1 MAASGVALES
11 LESIEAAL
19 RAGVCLSWHRH
30 SALQGVL
37 YSWIEEYDRG
47 APLHEPPEAPL
58 ANDMHLMGACVCVLL
73 GRSPQLQGEYDLR
86 KSLGPLY
93 SKIIFTEK
101 TLDAYDLEDLQN
113 MVVAL
118 QLEFPSIYTYKESQG
133 YSARCEVEGT
143 CVRVLARL
151 GQWLALR
158 WQDAGAVGAGGVET
172 NMPGEALRGL
182 ATLDPDGFC
191 RVRLDAL
198 VFLLDAVHSMLALH
212 RLLER
217 AQARDNAEAAARVV
231 VSNHHL
237 EASSETF
244 FTHSMTADC
253 VVGTVA
259 QYAHKFAYLFHSI
272 SQAIYYNRPNYVRQR
287 QLPLARLLEPTTAQ
301 AGPKA
306 VNVLALL
313 LELRPEVPVL
323 FEHTGAGHRST
334 HAQHAWAWVLW
345 ADYVLLVDAQMRVSA
360 ALDVRAL
367 AALLAEDEGS
377 GPGSLDEVNA

>member
-1 MAASGVALES
+1 MPAPGASLEVLES
-11 LESIEAAL
+11 LAAAL
-19 RAGVCLSWHRH
+19 RAGSCLPWHGE
-30 SALQGVL
+30 SALQRVF
-37 YSWIEEYDRG
+37 YAWVQQYDRG
-47 APLHEPPEAPL
+47 ASLHEPAEAPL
-58 ANDMHLMGACVCVLL
+58 ANDMHVVGACVCVLL
-73 GRSPQLQGEYDLR
+73 GRSPQLQGGYDLR

-93 SKIIFTEK
+93 GQIVLTEK
-101 TLDAYDLEDLQN
+101 AVAAFDLEDLQN
-113 MVVAL
+113 TVAAL
-118 QLEFPSIYTYKESQG
+118 QLEFTRMYTYNAGQG
-133 YSARCEVEGT
+133 YSARCDLEGV
-143 CVRVLARL
+143 CVRLLARL
-151 GQWLALR
+151 GQWLAVR
-158 WQDAGAVGAGGVET
+158 WQGGAAGAEGVEM
-172 NMPGEALRGL
+172 NMPVEALRGL

-198 VFLLDAVHSMLALH
+198 VFLLDAVHSMLGLH
-212 RLLER
+212 GLLLR
-217 AQARDNAEAAARVV
+217 ARARDDAEAAARVV
-231 VSNHHL
+231 LANHHL
-237 EASSETF
+237 EAGTEAF

-313 LELRPEVPVL
+313 LELNPNVPVL
-323 FEHTGAGHRST
+323 FEHTGAGHAAT

-345 ADYVLLVDAQMRVSA
+345 ADYVLLVDAQMHVSA

-367 AALLAEDEGS
+367 AALLQD
-377 GPGSLDEVNA
+377 P

>member
-37 YSWIEEYDRG
+37 YSWVEEYDRG

-73 GRSPQLQGEYDLR
+73 GRSPQLQEAYDLR
-86 KSLGPLY
+86 ESLGPLY

-118 QLEFPSIYTYKESQG
+118 QLEFPSIYAYRESQG

-237 EASSETF
+237 EASTETF

>member
-1 MAASGVALES
+1 MAASGAALES

-37 YSWIEEYDRG
+37 YAWVEEYDRG
-47 APLHEPPEAPL
+47 AALHEPPEAPL

-101 TLDAYDLEDLQN
+101 PLDAYDVEDLQN

-118 QLEFPSIYTYKESQG
+118 QLEFPSIYTYREGQG

-151 GQWLALR
+151 GQWLAVR

-198 VFLLDAVHSMLALH
+198 VFLLDAVHSMLALN

-231 VSNHHL
+231 VGNHHL
-237 EASSETF
+237 EASSEAF

-345 ADYVLLVDAQMRVSA
+345 ADYVLLVDAHMRVSA

-377 GPGSLDEVNA
+377 GTGSLDEVNA